1 MQNDLISKQSVI
13 EKMWELYNSYGNDA
27 EVYDELTT
35 EAINREFSR
44 LQRAIEGMET
54 AYDVEKVVAE
64 LEEQR
69 KIEEKVSKE
78 CLVEFKNMHIYA
90 RNCFGVAITKVRN
103 GGKE

>member
-13 EKMWELYNSYGNDA
+13 EKIWELYNSYGNDA

-44 LQRAIEGMET
+44 LQRAIENMKT
-54 AYDVEKVVAE
+54 AYDVEKVIAE
-64 LEEQR
+64 LKENSKIYCEEYHQR
-69 KIEEKVSKE
+69 EGSLYIQDV
-78 CLVEFKNMHIYA
+78 VQI
-90 RNCFGVAITKVRN
+90 VRS